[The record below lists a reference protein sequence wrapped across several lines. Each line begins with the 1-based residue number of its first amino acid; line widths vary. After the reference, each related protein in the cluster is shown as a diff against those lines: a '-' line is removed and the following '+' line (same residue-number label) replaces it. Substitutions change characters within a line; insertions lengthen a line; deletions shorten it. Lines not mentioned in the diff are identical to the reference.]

1 MMLRLDAPP
10 LYFMHIPKTAGSSLS
25 RWLAFVYGQR
35 QTISIKLPHHLVRHT
50 LESLRHYRCYTCHFG
65 PGLLDLLERPDL
77 LSMTVLRDPVE
88 CAISFVYFRQNQIA
102 RRVAHLPPDYLERM
116 QPWVKSDLRE
126 LLQVPQFSQPI
137 KDGQTR
143 FLGVTQ
149 DWRPYLRDGAIG
161 SSGQPLQWPLR
172 PLQQPDPADW
182 PAVCAAARHRLETMD
197 MVGITER
204 MDETL
209 ELLCGRLGI
218 GRPPRLPQG
227 HINPHKSGV
236 DVDYYR
242 RTTPPDLVEMIE
254 AWTASDRELY
264 ALANEMLDRQLA
276 EFRAARQRFYSLA
289 PRIRIP
295 VHHSARKTRQWLEQT
310 WPGLAQ
316 WGIVKRARALARRW
330 F

>member
-10 LYFMHIPKTAGSSLS
+10 LYLMHIPKTAGSSLS
-25 RWLAFVYGQR
+25 RWLARVYGQQ
-35 QTISIKLPHHLVRHT
+35 QTASIKLPHHLVRYT

-65 PGLLDLLERPDL
+65 PGLFDLIGRNDLLRF
-77 LSMTVLRDPVE
+77 TVLRDPVE
-88 CAISFVYFRQNQIA
+88 RAISFVYFRQNQIA
-102 RRVAHLPPDYLERM
+102 RHVAHLRPDYLEQM
-116 QPWVKSDLRE
+116 QPWVKADLRE
-126 LLQVPQFSQPI
+126 LLQIPQFSRPI

-161 SSGQPLQWPLR
+161 SSGQPLQR
-172 PLQQPDPADW
+172 PLHPSQQPDSADW

-197 MVGITER
+197 IVGVTER

-209 ELLCGRLGI
+209 ELFCGRLGI
-218 GRPPRLPQG
+218 RRPARLPQA
-227 HINPHKSGV
+227 HINPRKNGV
-236 DVDYYR
+236 DVGYYR

-254 AWTASDRELY
+254 ARTDSDRELY

-289 PRIRIP
+289 PRLRMP
-295 VHHSARKTRQWLEQT
+295 VYQTRQWLKMFQPQRTPRTQRMSE
-310 WPGLAQ
+310 G
-316 WGIVKRARALARRW
+316 
-330 F
+330 